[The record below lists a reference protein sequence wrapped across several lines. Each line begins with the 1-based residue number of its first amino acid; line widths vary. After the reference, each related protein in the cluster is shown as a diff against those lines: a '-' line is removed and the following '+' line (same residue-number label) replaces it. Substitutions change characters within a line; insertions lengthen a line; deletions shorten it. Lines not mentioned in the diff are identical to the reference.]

1 MLSEVF
7 NMKNSEWV
15 QDKEDRVTALEQT
28 LVAANLGTFVG
39 TMEEYKDAVTNGI
52 IKDGMIIA
60 ISAEK

>member
-1 MLSEVF
+1 
-7 NMKNSEWV
+7 MKNSEWV

-52 IKDGMIIA
+52 IKSGMIIA
-60 ISAEK
+60 ISTEKQTGRR

>member
-1 MLSEVF
+1 
-7 NMKNSEWV
+7 MKNSEWV

>member
-1 MLSEVF
+1 
-7 NMKNSEWV
+7 MKNNEWV

-52 IKDGMIIA
+52 IKNGMIIA
-60 ISAEK
+60 ISREK

>member
-1 MLSEVF
+1 
-7 NMKNSEWV
+7 MKNSEWV
-15 QDKEDRVTALEQT
+15 KDKEDRVTALEQT

>member
-1 MLSEVF
+1 
-7 NMKNSEWV
+7 MKNSEWV

-39 TMEEYKDAVTNGI
+39 TMEEYKDSVTNGI

>member
-1 MLSEVF
+1 
-7 NMKNSEWV
+7 MKNNECV

-39 TMEEYKDAVTNGI
+39 TMAEYKDAVTNGI